1 MSDFEK
7 KVESLQQLN
16 AIEEVKKKND
26 YKNRWNKN

>member
-7 KVESLQQLN
+7 KVESLQQSN

-26 YKNRWNKN
+26 